1 MNDWYDCFHIQNDST
16 IYLFSDYSNNQLYN
30 YVVYNPITKEIIN
43 RLDKFKKNQGFSFE
57 YSPFHCL
64 DSNLL
69 VSEQYEHTIFSLTPK
84 KRNLYTLLYSIPVI
98 KFPRSYILIEKKHII
113 SYKGK
118 RL

>member
-1 MNDWYDCFHIQNDST
+1 MKGGI
-16 IYLFSDYSNNQLYN
+16 
-30 YVVYNPITKEIIN
+30 
-43 RLDKFKKNQGFSFE
+43 FKTE
-57 YSPFHCL
+57 PL
-64 DSNLL
+64 
-69 VSEQYEHTIFSLTPK
+69 IFFKLPK